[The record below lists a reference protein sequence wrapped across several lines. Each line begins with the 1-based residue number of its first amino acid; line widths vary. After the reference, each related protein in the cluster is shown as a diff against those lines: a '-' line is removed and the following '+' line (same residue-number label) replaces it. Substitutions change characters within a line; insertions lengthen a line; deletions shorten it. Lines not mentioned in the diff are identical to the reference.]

1 MTTSPGRPLW
11 AEIDLDAIA
20 HNVRL
25 IVQRMAPASVMAVV
39 KANAYGHGAVPV
51 ARAVLEAGA
60 IQLAVA
66 CVDEGVQLR
75 RAGIMAPIAVV
86 AYAAPGEA
94 EAIVA
99 NRLTPA
105 VIDEATGRAF
115 AAAAKRAGVRLQ
127 VHLEVDTG
135 MARFGVRPEDVPGL
149 VALIRSLPELELV
162 GMYTHY
168 ATADTADKTFT
179 RQQYQA
185 LVATT
190 AAVGGPLTRHV
201 ANSATVLDTPDMKLD
216 MARPG
221 MAIYGYQPSGE
232 VTHSL
237 ELHPSMQLKATVGRV
252 HTLPAGETVSYGR
265 TWTAPRDS
273 RIALIPCGY
282 ADGIPR
288 LASNRGAV
296 LVRGQRAPI
305 RGRVCMD
312 QFMVDVTDIPG
323 ATAGDEAVIV
333 GTQGSQA
340 ITWEEV
346 GAQASTI
353 NYEIVCA
360 LAARV
365 PRVYLRGGQVVETT
379 TLLG

>member
-1 MTTSPGRPLW
+1 
-11 AEIDLDAIA
+11 
-20 HNVRL
+20 
-25 IVQRMAPASVMAVV
+25 MAPAQVMAVV

-51 ARAVLEAGA
+51 ARAVLAAGA
-60 IQLAVA
+60 NQLAVA

-75 RAGIMAPIAVV
+75 RAGIAAPIAVV
-86 AYAAPGEA
+86 AYAAPHEA

-99 NRLTPA
+99 NNLTPG
-105 VIDEATGRAF
+105 VIDAATALAF
-115 AAAAKRAGVRLQ
+115 AAAAASAGVTLS

-135 MARFGVRPEDVPGL
+135 MARFGVRPEAAPEL
-149 VALIRSLPELELV
+149 VALIRSLPSLRLV

-168 ATADTADKTFT
+168 ATADTADKAFT
-179 RQQYQA
+179 RRQYET
-185 LVATT
+185 LVS
-190 AAVGGPLTRHV
+190 AAAQVGGPLTRHV
-201 ANSATVLDTPDMKLD
+201 ANSATVLDMPEMTLD

-221 MAIYGYQPSGE
+221 IAVYGYQPSGE
-232 VTHSL
+232 VTKSL
-237 ELHPSMQLKATVGRV
+237 DLHPSMQLKATIGRV
-252 HTLPAGETVSYGR
+252 HTLPVGETVSYGR

-323 ATAGDEAVIV
+323 AAAGDEAVII
-333 GTQGSQA
+333 GAQGIET

-346 GAQASTI
+346 GAQAGTI
-353 NYEIVCA
+353 NYEIMCA

-379 TLLG
+379 TLLGVGDGTATGW